1 MKRGEVMGEYTEEDI
16 GNIISLEHVNV
27 QVPDQSAAILFYV
40 VGMGFTR
47 DPYLTVGLTNMWIN
61 VGEQQ
66 FHLPTRKAQVIDGHV
81 GLVVPDLAAL
91 ETRLKTV
98 ADSLK
103 ESRFS
108 FERNSDH
115 VLATCPWG
123 NRYRCYEAGPGFDDM
138 ALGIPYVEFAV
149 RPGTLAGILEFYR
162 AAFGAP
168 AGIERDTE
176 GVFGRVSIGRSQ
188 CLKFRETEKP
198 LSPYDGHHVAIYVAS
213 FSGPYRYLSSRG
225 LISEEVRNHQFRFK
239 DISDP
244 ENGKIIFSL
253 EHEVRSL
260 RHPMYHRPFVNRDPM
275 QSQRGY
281 RRGRDA
287 LVPFQ
292 R

>member
-1 MKRGEVMGEYTEEDI
+1 MSEYTEEDV
-16 GNIISLEHVNV
+16 GNIISLEHINV

-66 FHLPTRKAQVIDGHV
+66 FHLPTRKAQVIDGHIGV
-81 GLVVPDLAAL
+81 VVPDLAAL

-98 ADSLK
+98 ADGLK
-103 ESRFS
+103 ESRFF
-108 FERNSDH
+108 FERNADH
-115 VLATCPWG
+115 LVVICPWG
-123 NRYRCYEAGPGFDDM
+123 NRYRCYEGGPAFGDM
-138 ALGIPYVEFAV
+138 ALGIPYVELAV
-149 RPGTLAGILEFYR
+149 RPGTMAPIIDFYR

-168 AGIERDTE
+168 ADVDRDKE
-176 GVFGRVSIGRSQ
+176 GNVGRVSIGRSQ

-198 LSPYDGHHVAIYVAS
+198 LAPYDGHHVAVYVAN
-213 FSGPYRYLSSRG
+213 FSAPYQYLKNRG
-225 LISEEVRNHQFRFK
+225 LITEDVRNHQFRFK
-239 DISDP
+239 DIVDP
-244 ENGKIIFSL
+244 EHGKIIFSL
-253 EHEVRSL
+253 EHEVRSM

-281 RRGRDA
+281 QRGRDT